1 MDGPTECQS
10 GQLDGLWRLSVS
22 LTATGDL
29 DLRYTESP
37 LSRGTGGDV
46 CVYNGQAR
54 LSADGRGM
62 HCAVLSFLT
71 ITLPRVDVVCF
82 ITAEKLWGI
91 TYHTQASIMWAMKLL
106 LSLTKGSNF
115 ILSQKESPI
124 LDHNLVK
131 TALCKE
137 VSKSVSFLAQWDKI
151 CNSPLWITLTVL
163 WEKHKVNLHCHQI
176 WRLSFQARREVT
188 LKPRSISDVS
198 LPEVTYH
205 GTGIGHFSG

>member
-1 MDGPTECQS
+1 MDGPTECHCC
-10 GQLDGLWRLSVS
+10 QLDGLWRLSVS

-29 DLRYTESP
+29 DLRNTESP
-37 LSRGTGGDV
+37 LSRGTGGEV

-71 ITLPRVDVVCF
+71 ITLPRVDFVCF

-163 WEKHKVNLHCHQI
+163 WEAQSQSSLLPNLKVKFPGKKGGDAEAMINQWCQP
-176 WRLSFQARREVT
+176 ARSNSSWYRYWT
-188 LKPRSISDVS
+188 
-198 LPEVTYH
+198 
-205 GTGIGHFSG
+205 F